1 MNIMKQYELSRTY
14 SPGKKYFSRLS
25 TLGSQKPQ
33 KNDFLSGIFGLW
45 MFMLVHKVHKSN
57 TTTNPI
63 ARKMKNMNM
72 MNIYEGTCCK
82 AIFSSSWPFCCAI
95 MQIFHA

>member
-33 KNDFLSGIFGLW
+33 ENDFLSGIFGFW

-57 TTTNPI
+57 TTTSPI
-63 ARKMKNMNM
+63 ARKAKNMNM
-72 MNIYEGTCCK
+72 MNIHEGACYK
-82 AIFSSSWPFCCAI
+82 VIFSASRLS
-95 MQIFHA
+95 HR